1 MAVEA
6 LKSRTPLVELQ
17 RELAR
22 LANAQFESD
31 AFRRLLST
39 KLNKERAKT
48 YIIQRTHW
56 QVNRRDCW
64 AQIQANAPL
73 DVKTVIW
80 DHEREELGG
89 DPATGKPDHYTMSV
103 MEGGAL
109 GLELPDFTRIP
120 PSDGCVTCGY
130 AWLHYART
138 AHWLS
143 GLAASAALE
152 LSNSDEVVKSGSMSR
167 QMALKFRD
175 EAGIPMKKQIAN
187 VEHMA
192 ADVEHAHLLM
202 EVAAKH
208 AHTEHDR
215 ELILEGAR
223 RSWQI
228 DRIWKGHLADLLN
241 AIPL

>member
-6 LKSRTPLVELQ
+6 PVRTPLMELE

-22 LANAQFESD
+22 MANAQFESD

-39 KLNKERAKT
+39 SLNIARGKI
-48 YIIQRTHW
+48 YIVQRTHW

-64 AQIQANAPL
+64 AQVQANAPL
-73 DVKTVIW
+73 DVKAVIW

-103 MEGGAL
+103 REGGAL
-109 GLELPDFTRIP
+109 GLEVEDFTRIP
-120 PSDGCVTCGY
+120 PSDGCVTVSY
-130 AWLHYART
+130 AWLHFART

-152 LSNSDEVVKSGSMSR
+152 LSNSDEVVKGGSMSR
-167 QMALKFRD
+167 RMAIKLRD
-175 EAGIPMKKQIAN
+175 EAGIPMKKQISN

-202 EVAAKH
+202 EVAKKH
-208 AHTEHDR
+208 AKTDHDR
-215 ELILEGAR
+215 DLIVEGAR

-228 DRIWKGHLADLLN
+228 DRIWKGHLADLMN
-241 AIPL
+241 GIPL

>member
-1 MAVEA
+1 M
-6 LKSRTPLVELQ
+6 ELE

-22 LANAQFESD
+22 MANAQFESD

-39 KLNKERAKT
+39 SLNIARGKI
-48 YIIQRTHW
+48 YIVQRTHW

-64 AQIQANAPL
+64 AQVQANAPL
-73 DVKTVIW
+73 DVKAVIW

-109 GLELPDFTRIP
+109 GLEVEDFTRIP
-120 PSDGCVTCGY
+120 PSDGCVTVSY
-130 AWLHYART
+130 AWLHFART

-152 LSNSDEVVKSGSMSR
+152 LSNSDEVVKGGSMSR
-167 QMALKFRD
+167 RMAIKLRD
-175 EAGIPMKKQIAN
+175 EAGIPMKKQISN

-202 EVAAKH
+202 EVAKKH
-208 AHTEHDR
+208 AKTDHDR
-215 ELILEGAR
+215 DLIVEGAR

-228 DRIWKGHLADLLN
+228 DRIWKGHLADLMN
-241 AIPL
+241 GIPL